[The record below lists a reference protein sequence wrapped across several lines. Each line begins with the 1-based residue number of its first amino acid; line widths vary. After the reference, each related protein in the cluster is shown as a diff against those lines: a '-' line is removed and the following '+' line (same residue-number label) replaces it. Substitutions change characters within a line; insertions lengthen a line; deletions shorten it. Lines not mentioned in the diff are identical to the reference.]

1 MQLMGIRVVN
11 CKVAKMIFCR
21 PLPQTR
27 VAAMDLITWFD
38 AVHGEIFRSV
48 FEVVILEIEAL
59 QAGNSH

>member
-1 MQLMGIRVVN
+1 
-11 CKVAKMIFCR
+11 MIFY
-21 PLPQTR
+21 LYLLQTW
-27 VAAMDLITWFD
+27 VVTMDLKTWFD